1 MVKFKELDW
10 QNRDDDV
17 VHADPIGLLKSY
29 YIYPPN
35 TENNSSN
42 QFELVLI
49 NDNGNFNEEENTK
62 HNSLKDAKSK
72 AQQHYEYVLQQHLD
86 VTITS

>member
-1 MVKFKELDW
+1 MVNFKKLEW

-29 YIYPPN
+29 YIYPPK

-49 NDNGNFNEEENTK
+49 NDNGDFDEEETTR
-62 HNSLKDAKSK
+62 HNSLEEAKNK
-72 AQQHYEYVLQQHLD
+72 AQQHYEQTLLNHISNQ
-86 VTITS
+86 